1 VFKKILSCNRGEI
14 ALRIIRTCRDMG
26 IKTVQVY
33 SKADTD
39 SRAVEV
45 ADEAILIGPPPANRS
60 YLHIP
65 SIIHACLMSGA
76 EAVHP
81 GYGFLSQDTYFAEI
95 CADSGITF
103 IGPTPEVMEMMGDKS
118 SARKLMGDAGLPV
131 PGGTEQPLVN
141 YDEARVRAEQIGYPI
156 ILKASAGGGGR
167 GMQVVWRPGELAEA
181 LESVR
186 ATAQAVFKDN
196 RVYLE
201 KFIRNARHVEIQVLG
216 DRFGNVVY
224 LGERDCSIQR
234 RQQKLIE
241 EAPSTYIDA
250 DLRRRMG
257 EAAVAGAKAIGYE
270 SAGTM
275 EFLVDPDRSF
285 YFMEMNTRIQVEH
298 PVTEATT
305 GLDLIELMIRV
316 AAGEPLP
323 ITQADI
329 RPRGHAIECRINAE
343 DPANNWSGASGTV
356 TRFIPPG
363 GPRVRV
369 DTHGYSGYTVPPYY
383 DSLLAKVIVHGKDRE
398 DAMNIMLRALREFAC
413 DGIKTTI
420 PFHQQLLAHPV
431 FRSGDYYLDFL
442 EKYMRP
448 DGTLVLPE
456 EPAAEQPVSPSVSP
470 GDTDNTVEQGEPT

>member
-1 VFKKILSCNRGEI
+1 MFKKVLICNRGEI
-14 ALRIIRTCRDMG
+14 ALRVIRTCRDMG

-33 SKADTD
+33 SKGDAD
-39 SRAVEV
+39 SRPVQV
-45 ADEAILIGPPPANRS
+45 ADEAILIGPAPSARS

-65 SIIHACLMSGA
+65 SIVHACLMSGA

-95 CADSGITF
+95 CKDSGITF
-103 IGPTPEVMEMMGDKS
+103 IGPSPKTMEMMGDKS
-118 SARKLMGDAGLPV
+118 TARKLMGDAGLPV
-131 PGGTEQPLVN
+131 PGGTEKPLVN
-141 YDEARVRAEQIGYPI
+141 YEEARQQAERVGYPI

-167 GMQVVWRPGELAEA
+167 GMQVVFRPADLEEA
-181 LESVR
+181 LESVK

-201 KFIRNARHVEIQVLG
+201 KFIRQARHVEIQVMG
-216 DRFGNVVY
+216 DSHGNAVY

-241 EAPSTYIDA
+241 ESPSTYISP

-275 EFLVDPDRSF
+275 EFLVDPDKNF

-305 GLDLIELMIRV
+305 GLDLIEMMIRV
-316 AAGEPLP
+316 AAGETLP
-323 ITQADI
+323 VKQEDI
-329 RPRGHAIECRINAE
+329 KPRGHAIECRINAE
-343 DPANNWSGASGTV
+343 DPANNWAPASGKLTK
-356 TRFIPPG
+356 FIPPG
-363 GPRVRV
+363 GPDVRM
-369 DTHGYSGYTVPPYY
+369 DTHGYSGYTVPPFY
-383 DSLLAKVIVHGKDRE
+383 DSLLAKVIVYGKDRE
-398 DAMNIMLRALREFAC
+398 DAMNIMLRALHEFTIE
-413 DGIKTTI
+413 GIKTTI
-420 PFHQQLLAHPV
+420 PFHQRLLAHPV

-442 EKYMRP
+442 EKYMKP
-448 DGTLVLPE
+448 DGSLVLPE
-456 EPAAEQPVSPSVSP
+456 VAAA
-470 GDTDNTVEQGEPT
+470 GAG

>member
-1 VFKKILSCNRGEI
+1 MFKKVLICNRGEI
-14 ALRIIRTCRDMG
+14 ALRVIRTCRDMG

-33 SKADTD
+33 SKGDAD
-39 SRAVEV
+39 SRPVQV
-45 ADEAILIGPPPANRS
+45 ADEAILIGPAPAARS

-65 SIIHACLMSGA
+65 SIVHACLMTGA

-95 CADSGITF
+95 CKDSGITF
-103 IGPTPEVMEMMGDKS
+103 IGPSPKTMEMMGDKS
-118 SARKLMGDAGLPV
+118 TARKLMGDAGLPV
-131 PGGTEQPLVN
+131 PGGTEKPLVN
-141 YDEARVRAEQIGYPI
+141 YEEARQQAERVGYPI

-167 GMQVVWRPGELAEA
+167 GMQVVFRPADLEEA
-181 LESVR
+181 LESVK

-201 KFIRNARHVEIQVLG
+201 KFIRQARHVEIQVMG
-216 DRFGNVVY
+216 DSHGNAVY

-241 EAPSTYIDA
+241 ESPSTYITP

-275 EFLVDPDRSF
+275 EFLVDPDKNF

-305 GLDLIELMIRV
+305 GLDLIEMMIRV
-316 AAGEPLP
+316 AAGEDLP
-323 ITQADI
+323 VKQEDI
-329 RPRGHAIECRINAE
+329 KPRGHAIECRINAE
-343 DPANNWSGASGTV
+343 DPAANWAPASGKLTK
-356 TRFIPPG
+356 FIPPG
-363 GPRVRV
+363 GPDVRM
-369 DTHGYSGYTVPPYY
+369 DTHGYSGYVVPPFY
-383 DSLLAKVIVHGKDRE
+383 DSLLAKVIVHGHDRD
-398 DAMNIMLRALREFAC
+398 DAMNIMLRALHEFTIE
-413 DGIKTTI
+413 GIKTTI
-420 PFHQQLLAHPV
+420 PFHQRLLVHPV

-442 EKYMRP
+442 EKYMKP
-448 DGTLVLPE
+448 DGTLTMPE
-456 EPAAEQPVSPSVSP
+456 VAAAGAS
-470 GDTDNTVEQGEPT
+470 

>member
-1 VFKKILSCNRGEI
+1 MFKKVLICNRGEI
-14 ALRIIRTCRDMG
+14 ALRVIRTCRDMG

-33 SKADTD
+33 SKGDAD
-39 SRAVEV
+39 SRPVQV
-45 ADEAILIGPPPANRS
+45 ADEAILIGPAPAARS

-65 SIIHACLMSGA
+65 SIVHACLMTGA

-95 CADSGITF
+95 CKDSGITF
-103 IGPTPEVMEMMGDKS
+103 IGPSPKTMEMMGDKS
-118 SARKLMGDAGLPV
+118 TARKLMGDAGLPV
-131 PGGTEQPLVN
+131 PGGTEKPLVN
-141 YDEARVRAEQIGYPI
+141 YEEARQQAERVGYPI

-167 GMQVVWRPGELAEA
+167 GMQVVFRPADLEEA
-181 LESVR
+181 LESVK

-201 KFIRNARHVEIQVLG
+201 KFIRQARHVEIQVMG
-216 DRFGNVVY
+216 DSHGHAVY

-241 EAPSTYIDA
+241 ESPSTYITP

-275 EFLVDPDRSF
+275 EFLVDPDKSF

-305 GLDLIELMIRV
+305 GLDLIEMMIRV
-316 AAGEPLP
+316 AAGEQLP
-323 ITQADI
+323 VKQEDI
-329 RPRGHAIECRINAE
+329 KSRGHAIECRINAE
-343 DPANNWSGASGTV
+343 DPAANWAPASGKL

-363 GPRVRV
+363 GPDVRM
-369 DTHGYSGYTVPPYY
+369 DTHGYSGYVVPPFY
-383 DSLLAKVIVHGKDRE
+383 DSLLAKVIVHGHDRE
-398 DAMNIMLRALREFAC
+398 DAMNIMLRALHEFTIE
-413 DGIKTTI
+413 GIKTTI
-420 PFHQQLLAHPV
+420 PFHQRLLAHPV

-442 EKYMRP
+442 EKYMKP
-448 DGTLVLPE
+448 DGTLTMPE
-456 EPAAEQPVSPSVSP
+456 VAAAGAS
-470 GDTDNTVEQGEPT
+470 

>member
-1 VFKKILSCNRGEI
+1 MFKKVLICNRGEI
-14 ALRIIRTCRDMG
+14 ALRVIRTCRDMG

-33 SKADTD
+33 SKGDAD
-39 SRAVEV
+39 SRPVQV
-45 ADEAILIGPPPANRS
+45 ADEAILIGPAPAARS

-65 SIIHACLMSGA
+65 SIVHACLMTGA

-95 CADSGITF
+95 CKDSGITF
-103 IGPTPEVMEMMGDKS
+103 IGPSPKTMEMMGDKS
-118 SARKLMGDAGLPV
+118 TARKLMGDAGLPV
-131 PGGTEQPLVN
+131 PGGTEKPLVN
-141 YDEARVRAEQIGYPI
+141 YEEARQQAERVGYPI

-167 GMQVVWRPGELAEA
+167 GMQVVFRPADLEEA
-181 LESVR
+181 LESVK

-201 KFIRNARHVEIQVLG
+201 KFIRQARHVEIQVMG
-216 DRFGNVVY
+216 DSRGNAVY

-241 EAPSTYIDA
+241 ESPSTYITP

-275 EFLVDPDRSF
+275 EFLVDPNKNF

-305 GLDLIELMIRV
+305 GLDLIEMMIRV
-316 AAGEPLP
+316 ASGETLP
-323 ITQADI
+323 VKQDDI
-329 RPRGHAIECRINAE
+329 KPRGHAIECRINAE
-343 DPANNWSGASGTV
+343 DPANNWAPASGTL

-363 GPRVRV
+363 GPDVRM
-369 DTHGYSGYTVPPYY
+369 DTHGYAGYVVPPFY
-383 DSLLAKVIVHGKDRE
+383 DSLLAKVIVHGHDRE
-398 DAMNIMLRALREFAC
+398 DAMNIMLRALHEFTIE
-413 DGIKTTI
+413 GIKTTI
-420 PFHQQLLAHPV
+420 PFHQKLLAHPV

-442 EKYMRP
+442 EKYMKP
-448 DGTLVLPE
+448 DGTLTTPE
-456 EPAAEQPVSPSVSP
+456 VAAA
-470 GDTDNTVEQGEPT
+470 GAG

>member
-1 VFKKILSCNRGEI
+1 MFKKVLVCNRGEI
-14 ALRIIRTCRDMG
+14 ALRVIRTCRDMG

-33 SKADTD
+33 SKADAD
-39 SRAVEV
+39 SRPVEL
-45 ADEAILIGPPPANRS
+45 ADEAILIGPPAANRS
-60 YLHIP
+60 YLNIP
-65 SIIHACLMSGA
+65 SIIQAALMTGA

-95 CADSGITF
+95 CRDHDITF
-103 IGPTPEVMEMMGDKS
+103 IGPSPEVMEAMGDKS
-118 SARKLMGDAGLPV
+118 SARKLMGDAGLPMA
-131 PGGTEQPLVN
+131 GGTEKPLVN
-141 YDEARVRAEQIGYPI
+141 YDEARERAEVVGYPI

-167 GMQVVWRPGELAEA
+167 GMQVVWSRDELADA
-181 LESVR
+181 LEDVR
-186 ATAQAVFKDN
+186 NTAQAVFKDN

-201 KFIRNARHVEIQVLG
+201 KFIRDARHVEIQVMG
-216 DRFGNVVY
+216 DRYGNAVY

-241 EAPSTYIDA
+241 ESPSVYIDD

-275 EFLVDPDRSF
+275 EFLVDPDKNF

-298 PVTEATT
+298 PVTETTT
-305 GLDLIELMIRV
+305 GFDLIELMIRV
-316 AAGEPLP
+316 ASGEQLP

-329 RPRGHAIECRINAE
+329 KPHGHAIECRINAE
-343 DPANNWSGASGTV
+343 DPANNWSGASGAI

-369 DTHGYSGYTVPPYY
+369 DTHAYSGYTVPPYY
-383 DSLLAKVIVHGKDRE
+383 DSLIAKLIVHGKDRR
-398 DAMNIMLRALREFAC
+398 DAMDIMLRALDEFAC

-420 PFHQQLLAHPV
+420 PFHQQLLHHPV
-431 FRSGDYYLDFL
+431 FRSGEYHLDFL

-448 DGTLVLPE
+448 DGTLIVPE
-456 EPAAEQPVSPSVSP
+456 S
-470 GDTDNTVEQGEPT
+470 

>member
-33 SKADTD
+33 SKADAD
-39 SRAVEV
+39 SRPVEL
-45 ADEAILIGPPPANRS
+45 ADEAILIGPPASNRS

-95 CADSGITF
+95 CRDSDITF
-103 IGPTPEVMEMMGDKS
+103 IGPSPEVMEMMGDKS

-131 PGGTEQPLVN
+131 PGGTETPLVN
-141 YDEARVRAEQIGYPI
+141 YEEARDRSEKVGYPI

-167 GMQVVWRPGELAEA
+167 GMQVVWNRGELAEA
-181 LESVR
+181 LENVR
-186 ATAQAVFKDN
+186 NTAQAVFKDN

-201 KFIRNARHVEIQVLG
+201 KFIRDARHVEIQVMG
-216 DRFGNVVY
+216 DRHGNAIY

-241 EAPSTYIDA
+241 ESPSTYID
-250 DLRRRMG
+250 DNLRRRMG
-257 EAAVAGAKAIGYE
+257 EAAVAGSKAIGYE

-275 EFLVDPDRSF
+275 EFLVDPDRNF

-316 AAGEPLP
+316 AAGEKLP
-323 ITQADI
+323 IKQEDI

-343 DPANNWSGASGTV
+343 DPANNWAGASGTV

-369 DTHGYSGYTVPPYY
+369 DTHGYSGYAVPPFY

-420 PFHQQLLAHPV
+420 PFHTQLLSHPV
-431 FRSGDYYLDFL
+431 FRSGNYYLDFL
-442 EKYMRP
+442 EKYMNP
-448 DGTLVLPE
+448 DGTLRLPDE
-456 EPAAEQPVSPSVSP
+456 KVPEAA
-470 GDTDNTVEQGEPT
+470 

>member
-1 VFKKILSCNRGEI
+1 MFKKVLICNRGEI
-14 ALRIIRTCRDMG
+14 ALRVIRTCRDMG

-33 SKADTD
+33 SKGDAD
-39 SRAVEV
+39 SRPVQV
-45 ADEAILIGPPPANRS
+45 ADEAILIGPAPAARS

-65 SIIHACLMSGA
+65 SIVHACLMTGA

-95 CADSGITF
+95 CKDSGITF
-103 IGPTPEVMEMMGDKS
+103 IGPSPKTMEMMGDKS
-118 SARKLMGDAGLPV
+118 TARKLMGDAGLPV
-131 PGGTEQPLVN
+131 PGGTEKPLVN
-141 YDEARVRAEQIGYPI
+141 YEEARQQAERVGYPI

-167 GMQVVWRPGELAEA
+167 GMQVVFRPADLEEA
-181 LESVR
+181 LESVK

-201 KFIRNARHVEIQVLG
+201 KFIRQARHVEIQVMG
-216 DRFGNVVY
+216 DSHGNAVY

-241 EAPSTYIDA
+241 ESPSTYITP

-275 EFLVDPDRSF
+275 EFLVDPDKNF

-305 GLDLIELMIRV
+305 GLDLIEMMIRV
-316 AAGEPLP
+316 AAGEHLP
-323 ITQADI
+323 IKQEDI
-329 RPRGHAIECRINAE
+329 KPKGHAIECRINAE
-343 DPANNWSGASGTV
+343 DPAANWAPASGKLTK
-356 TRFIPPG
+356 FIPPG
-363 GPRVRV
+363 GPDVRM
-369 DTHGYSGYTVPPYY
+369 DTHGYSGYVVPPFY
-383 DSLLAKVIVHGKDRE
+383 DSLLAKVIVLGKDRE
-398 DAMNIMLRALREFAC
+398 DAMNIMLRALHEFTIE
-413 DGIKTTI
+413 GIKTTI
-420 PFHQQLLAHPV
+420 PFHQRLLAHPV

-442 EKYMRP
+442 EKYMKP
-448 DGTLVLPE
+448 DGSLTMPE
-456 EPAAEQPVSPSVSP
+456 VAAAGAS
-470 GDTDNTVEQGEPT
+470 